1 MLQKK
6 RRKNPLR
13 RHFYGITI
21 TVVGKNSYSN
31 AFDAG
36 TIAITLPQRDI

>member
-6 RRKNPLR
+6 EEKNPLR

-31 AFDAG
+31 AFDAR
-36 TIAITLPQRDI
+36 TITIMLPHRDI